1 MSTKKFITKIFRR
14 KHLSYDCMS
23 TPLRRCLN
31 MFDLTVIGISNMIS
45 SGIYVLSGVV
55 AKEKAGPAV
64 VISYLLAGVAM
75 LLSCLCYAEFGARVP
90 KAGSAFTF
98 TYLTLGEVCAFIV
111 GWDAI
116 LERMLSAAASAKGWS
131 TMMDGMFNKAVEN
144 YTVHHLGVV
153 HLPGFSSYID
163 LVAFGVTVLGIAVVS
178 VGVKILTNANIAITA
193 VNVASLLVVIVIG
206 FEAGSVSNWSTNS
219 PGGFL
224 PYGVHGIFAGTAAL
238 FYTFVGFESVTNAAE
253 EASDPARQIPMAILA
268 ALAFTAVTY
277 VGASAALTLM
287 IPYNLID
294 LGSPFPSALRTL
306 GFQWAVYVVSIGAVV
321 GISTSI
327 VLDQYGLARIVYA
340 MASDGILF
348 RIFAWVHPKVRTP
361 VVASLTFGVIVALL
375 AMLFKYSTLIE
386 FLSIGTLISF
396 TTVSACVLVTRYL
409 DPEGAFEEGSPPSA
423 SKRVQNESTAILD
436 RAAAGGGGRG
446 PELKSCFRK
455 CPFFVRHSGSYVVYV
470 AIVLIAI
477 FTMAGMFATDVIGR
491 HKVICAVV
499 LALCSLGIVGCV
511 LVLEMF
517 EQRNR
522 PSSFRV
528 PLVPYI
534 PVASIVVNTLLLTQL
549 PGVAWLRYF
558 IWLVLGLAIYFLYGV
573 KHSVLNEA
581 ASKEILTQ
589 TNYSSTNI
597 TEKKQND
604 NKETAKKPQ

>member
-1 MSTKKFITKIFRR
+1 MILFNLSLKENKRRRMSVRKFIKKIFRR

-144 YTVHHLGVV
+144 YTIHHLGVM
-153 HLPGFSSYID
+153 HLPGFSGYVD

-178 VGVKILTNANIAITA
+178 IGVKILTNANIAIT
-193 VNVASLLVVIVIG
+193 VINVASLLVVIVIG
-206 FEAGSVSNWSTNS
+206 FDAGSVSNWSTNS

-294 LGSPFPSALRTL
+294 LGSPVPSALRTL

-348 RIFAWVHPKVRTP
+348 HIFAWVHPKVRTP
-361 VVASLTFGVIVALL
+361 VVASLTFGIIVALL

-409 DPEGAFEEGSPPSA
+409 DPAGAFDSEAKLIQTE
-423 SKRVQNESTAILD
+423 KTAILD
-436 RAAAGGGGRG
+436 RGTGGGAAAAAAAAGSGRLA
-446 PELKSCFRK
+446 PELKHCFRK
-455 CPFFVRHSGSYVVYV
+455 CPFFVRHSGAYVIYV
-470 AIVLIAI
+470 AIVLIAV
-477 FTMAGMFATDVIGR
+477 FTMAGMFATNVIGH
-491 HKVICAVV
+491 HKVVCAVV
-499 LALCSLGIVGCV
+499 LALCSLGIVSCV
-511 LVLEMF
+511 FVLEMY

-522 PSSFRV
+522 PSSFKV
-528 PLVPYI
+528 SLYH
-534 PVASIVVNTLLLTQL
+534 AGL
-549 PGVAWLRYF
+549 PSRPG
-558 IWLVLGLAIYFLYGV
+558 
-573 KHSVLNEA
+573 N
-581 ASKEILTQ
+581 
-589 TNYSSTNI
+589 
-597 TEKKQND
+597 
-604 NKETAKKPQ
+604 